1 MKILGPYE
9 LGKELGRGATG
20 TVPPPP
26 AAIQPCA
33 GPWLLWAL
41 RAAIVSCA
49 IAAFPVR

>member
-26 AAIQPCA
+26 AAIQP
-33 GPWLLWAL
+33 WT
-41 RAAIVSCA
+41 
-49 IAAFPVR
+49 